1 MNKLFNIPI
10 FPSPPASPPA
20 SGAKA
25 THRRK
30 NNINLEMNTILQR
43 DGIYNEI
50 KNILNSFEANHKTI
64 NFKKGIYIYGSPG
77 CGKTQFVIELLTS
90 LNYDI
95 IKYDAGDVRNKSLI
109 DTITSNNI
117 SNRNV
122 LHLMNGT
129 IKKIAIVMDEID
141 GMNNGDKGGIT
152 SLIKLIRQKKT
163 KKQKSENITL
173 NPIICIGNYYIDK
186 KIKELMKVCN
196 VFKLDTP
203 TPAQIETIIQIT
215 IHTPLCPSLKTKI
228 LDYIQGDLVKLNF
241 IIELHKKNPQL
252 LNEEILTAIFI
263 MKSYNYDAK
272 KITHYLINKHI
283 MLEEHANFMNETDR
297 TIVSLLYHENIVDAL
312 RFNYCS
318 YLKENKTMLKN
329 RGGAGSYSLSQREID
344 LAPAPCPIAPAQL
357 ASSPIAPA
365 QLASGVTN
373 FSTLL
378 AYIASSSSSPT
389 GVVSFNNNTNL
400 VTPPVLVGIS
410 NENTSQITSLDCF
423 SKNEQIDV
431 IVKLKTKE
439 TKTKTKK
446 TQTKKTQTKKE
457 QTKEEQTKE
466 EQTKTVSKII
476 INETLPN
483 PFPPAPTPSTS
494 PFIYTSP
501 SSSTSPSI
509 YTTPP
514 TAPPSLIE
522 LLPPSSNL
530 HNINTYCD
538 FYMKTMSN
546 ICYADYIDRITFQN
560 QIWVFNEMSSLI
572 KTFYNNYVY
581 HKIFPQGEGIFQPEE
596 VRFTKVLT
604 KYSTEYNNQL
614 FIYNFCQELNMDKRD
629 MKTFFQELR
638 LFNGKT
644 FYNQTDKLNQVM
656 EMFETLNIS
665 KLDVKR
671 MYRFLDKNVKM
682 VSGGANDI
690 DENEDDMEE

>member
-1 MNKLFNIPI
+1 MPPPSYGSCHGPTPAPNIKGKL
-10 FPSPPASPPA
+10 
-20 SGAKA
+20 
-25 THRRK
+25 TH
-30 NNINLEMNTILQR
+30 NNMNLEMNTILER

-163 KKQKSENITL
+163 KKQKSESITL

-203 TPAQIETIIQIT
+203 TTPQIKTIIQRT
-215 IHTPLCPSLKTKI
+215 IHTPLCDSLKTKI

-272 KITHYLINKHI
+272 KITHSLINKQVL
-283 MLEEHANFMNETDR
+283 LEEHANFMNETDR
-297 TIVSLLYHENIVDAL
+297 TIVSLLYHENIIDAL
-312 RFNYCS
+312 RFNYCNS
-318 YLKENKTMLKN
+318 LKEKGENLQN
-329 RGGAGSYSLSQREID
+329 CNEVGFYSLPQSDSKEFH
-344 LAPAPCPIAPAQL
+344 LPHTGAAKFPTSVESIAFYP
-357 ASSPIAPA
+357 PE
-365 QLASGVTN
+365 GVSLNNCLTKKDYTN
-373 FSTLL
+373 FQDTPILL
-378 AYIASSSSSPT
+378 
-389 GVVSFNNNTNL
+389 
-400 VTPPVLVGIS
+400 GIS
-410 NENTSQITSLDCF
+410 NENTHQINSLKCF
-423 SKNEQIDV
+423 PEIVQKDV
-431 IVKLKTKE
+431 ICKLKPKE
-439 TKTKTKK
+439 SKTKTKK
-446 TQTKKTQTKKE
+446 TQTKSEQKKTG
-457 QTKEEQTKE
+457 
-466 EQTKTVSKII
+466 SKLI

-483 PFPPAPTPSTS
+483 PS
-494 PFIYTSP
+494 PFSP
-501 SSSTSPSI
+501 
-509 YTTPP
+509 PP
-514 TAPPSLIE
+514 VHPPSLTNE
-522 LLPPSSNL
+522 GSGETGFLPSPPPFPFQQPTQNL
-530 HNINTYCD
+530 RNLNTYCD
-538 FYMKTMSN
+538 FYMKTMNN

-581 HKIFPQGEGIFQPEE
+581 HKIFPQGGGIFQPEE

-671 MYRFLDKNVKM
+671 MYRFLDKNVK
-682 VSGGANDI
+682 VVGGGV
-690 DENEDDMEE
+690 NEMDDNGEDLEDLEELCI